1 VLRIQLSTAVSADY
15 NSRNFNRSRC
25 RAQIACGG
33 ILHDRQEH
41 LSLPNDTDFSGRIKE
56 IMMVIN
62 DRDVSDE
69 RTQMEVISRFFAAY
83 DVYDV
88 EGMWSLHTDDAV

>member
-1 VLRIQLSTAVSADY
+1 MAEISDRSDCSA
-15 NSRNFNRSRC
+15 R
-25 RAQIACGG
+25 IACGG
-33 ILHDRQEH
+33 ILHDRQEY

-56 IMMVIN
+56 IMTVIN

-69 RTQMEVISRFFAAY
+69 QTQMEVISRLFAVY

-88 EGMWSLHTDDAV
+88 EGMLSLHTDDAV

>member
-1 VLRIQLSTAVSADY
+1 
-15 NSRNFNRSRC
+15 
-25 RAQIACGG
+25 
-33 ILHDRQEH
+33 
-41 LSLPNDTDFSGRIKE
+41 
-56 IMMVIN
+56 MVIK

-69 RTQMEVISRFFAAY
+69 QTQMEVISRFFAAY